1 MQGLK
6 DKVILVAGAATG
18 IGAASARQLASEGA
32 RVVVGDLNLAGA
44 EETAAA
50 ITGLGGQAV
59 AARFDISDDASVR
72 DLVAT
77 AVRAYGGL
85 DAAHVNAGAMTMV
98 PRDTDVVDIDLEV
111 WDRTIA
117 VNLRGHQGRHQRPGP
132 ARRRPVGQGRH
143 PRQRHRAGPD
153 PDPGD
158 PGRRPA
164 GHARQDARPD
174 PQHPSRRG
182 GRRGRPGRLP
192 HVRRRILD
200 QRAGHQRRRRHH
212 HAVRRP
218 FPPAGNPRYV
228 TIDTLWAVTRPRLPR
243 ARPGYP
249 GVTSGESRG
258 RPGPCTR
265 PARWRSS

>member
-72 DLVAT
+72 DLIAT

-117 VNLRGHQGRHQRPGP
+117 VNLRGHMLVTRHAVPELL
-132 ARRRPVGQGRH
+132 ARGGGAIVYTSSIAAF
-143 PRQRHRAGPD
+143 AGEA
-153 PDPGD
+153 
-158 PGRRPA
+158 RRPA
-164 GHARQDARPD
+164 YAATKAGINALAR
-174 PQHPSRRG
+174 
-182 GRRGRPGRLP
+182 
-192 HVRRRILD
+192 HV
-200 QRAGHQRRRRHH
+200 A
-212 HAVRRP
+212 
-218 FPPAGNPRYV
+218 
-228 TIDTLWAVTRPRLPR
+228 
-243 ARPGYP
+243 
-249 GVTSGESRG
+249 
-258 RPGPCTR
+258 
-265 PARWRSS
+265 ARWGREGIRANAIAPGLILTPEIRDGAPPDMLGKMLARTPSTRHGEASDVAGLVAYLMSDGGSWINGQVISVDGGTIMR

>member
-59 AARFDISDDASVR
+59 AARFDISDDTSVR
-72 DLVAT
+72 DLIAA

-132 ARRRPVGQGRH
+132 ARCRPLGQGRH

-164 GHARQDARPD
+164 GHARQMLARTPSTRHGEAGDVAGLVAYLMSDAGSWINGQVISVD
-174 PQHPSRRG
+174 G
-182 GRRGRPGRLP
+182 G
-192 HVRRRILD
+192 
-200 QRAGHQRRRRHH
+200 
-212 HAVRRP
+212 
-218 FPPAGNPRYV
+218 
-228 TIDTLWAVTRPRLPR
+228 TIMR
-243 ARPGYP
+243 
-249 GVTSGESRG
+249 
-258 RPGPCTR
+258 
-265 PARWRSS
+265 